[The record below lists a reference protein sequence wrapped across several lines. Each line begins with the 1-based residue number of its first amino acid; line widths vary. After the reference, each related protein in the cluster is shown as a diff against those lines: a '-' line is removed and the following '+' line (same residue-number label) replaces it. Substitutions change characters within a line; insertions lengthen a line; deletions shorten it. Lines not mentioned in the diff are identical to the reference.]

1 MFPGSSAQFPAY
13 LSNFSNQWNPHMP
26 TQMPMQNCPPQYA
39 QPQPWK
45 QGWRGQ
51 IYSNNLPQPVPAS
64 AYPNYNSYARQLHI
78 NYYLG
83 FASPPSLPPI
93 PPELQFPSNQNTP

>member
-1 MFPGSSAQFPAY
+1 
-13 LSNFSNQWNPHMP
+13 MP